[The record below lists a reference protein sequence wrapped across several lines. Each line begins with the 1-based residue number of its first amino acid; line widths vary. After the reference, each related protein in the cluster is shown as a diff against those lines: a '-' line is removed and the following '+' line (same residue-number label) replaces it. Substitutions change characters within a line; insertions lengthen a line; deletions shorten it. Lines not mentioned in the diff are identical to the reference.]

1 MLTQLLNLISTKEIT
16 LLKELDKLIHINK
29 QGKFNYKNIPNF
41 QQIHILNFI
50 NRLDENSIYTIIPMI
65 SMFGKDDDPYII
77 ISKQLLISRFSSSEL
92 IHDYLY
98 DRMLIAIQDFRIENL
113 ENGNKYYLVFKYKKI
128 TLDFSRVA

>member
-41 QQIHILNFI
+41 LQIHILNFI

-98 DRMLIAIQDFRIENL
+98 DRMLIAIQDFGIENL
-113 ENGNKYYLVFKYKKI
+113 TERG
-128 TLDFSRVA
+128 